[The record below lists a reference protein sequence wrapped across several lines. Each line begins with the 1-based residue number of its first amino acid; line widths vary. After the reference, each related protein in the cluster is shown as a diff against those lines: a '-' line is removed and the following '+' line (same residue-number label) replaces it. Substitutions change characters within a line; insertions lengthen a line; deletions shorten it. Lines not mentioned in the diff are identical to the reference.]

1 MATEG
6 CRVVTPSCGIS
17 LRRFVIQGKSWLR
30 GANCVYGLLDVKLR
44 RSAMWADKSWQHRP
58 GGTVARSECGRV
70 YTESSR
76 GGLRAGSF
84 DYICYDSLVVG

>member
-6 CRVVTPSCGIS
+6 CREVTPSWGIS

-30 GANCVYGLLDVKLR
+30 EASCVYGLLDVKLR
-44 RSAMWADKSWQHRP
+44 RFAVWADKSWQHRP
-58 GGTVARSECGRV
+58 GGTVAPSECGRV

-84 DYICYDSLVVG
+84 DYRWYDSVMVG